1 MQFFYNDIHSGMVVA
16 MTTKTK
22 KKVLVIYTLHCSH
35 SLLGTFVL
43 SLSST
48 ALRIAHG
55 WLYLPEL

>member
-1 MQFFYNDIHSGMVVA
+1 MVVA

-35 SLLGTFVL
+35 RLLGTFVL

-48 ALRIAHG
+48 ALRMAHG